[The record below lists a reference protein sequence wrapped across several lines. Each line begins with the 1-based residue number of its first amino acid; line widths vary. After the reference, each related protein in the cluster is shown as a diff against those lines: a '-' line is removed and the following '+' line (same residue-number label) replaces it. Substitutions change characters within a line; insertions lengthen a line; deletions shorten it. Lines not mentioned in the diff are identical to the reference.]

1 VTVAGLGF
9 PLRLDAR
16 GRMTVVAGGAAIE
29 SSLAVL
35 FGTVA
40 GERVMRPDFGVR
52 PDWTEQELPDR
63 VRELIAAHEPR
74 IEVAGLEFSDLAQ
87 QWGTRRL
94 GWAGVRVEYVVK
106 ATGERGLFEGMFEWT
121 R

>member
-1 VTVAGLGF
+1 MTGPGF

-16 GRMTVVAGGAAIE
+16 GRMAVVAGGAAVE
-29 SSLAVL
+29 STLAVL

-40 GERVMRPDFGVR
+40 GERVMRPEFGVS
-52 PDWTEQELPDR
+52 PDWTEDELPDR

-74 IEVAGLEFSDLAQ
+74 IEVAGLEFEDLAQ

-94 GWAGVRVEYVVK
+94 GWAVVRVDYVVK
-106 ATGERGLFEGMFEWT
+106 ATGERGTFEGSFEWT